1 MELARLLP
9 SRKWL
14 PDISG
19 EAALRRLP
27 SARSFRRLLA
37 RERACA
43 DRLGDNFSLLSLGVD
58 DWWTGRRTLLALAK
72 ILRRRLRDT
81 DEAGWLDRRHL
92 GIILPG
98 TPAWGAWTLA
108 DDLCRSLPAATPLP
122 ECEVYSY
129 PADAVGPEENRAG
142 PLGIRRRMAV
152 RRRAAAPVDQLL
164 FQAIPLWKRALD
176 IVGAGTAL
184 VALAPALAAVAAA
197 IKLTDPGPV
206 FFTQRRSGLGNKPFL
221 LYKFRSMVVDAEARK
236 RDLLAFNQQDGPA
249 FKLRS
254 DPRVTRLG
262 RFLRATSIDE
272 LPQLWNVLRGDM
284 SLVGPRP
291 LPCDESDGC
300 RGWQRRR
307 LDVTPGLTC
316 IWQVK
321 GRSRVT
327 FAEWVRMDLRYIG
340 ARSPWSDLK
349 LLLQTV
355 PALLFR
361 KGW

>member
-1 MELARLLP
+1 MEPARLLP
-9 SRKWL
+9 SRQWL

-27 SARSFRRLLA
+27 SAKTFRRLLA
-37 RERACA
+37 REGARA
-43 DRLGDNFSLLSLGVD
+43 DRLGDNFSLLSLGVN
-58 DWWTGRRTLLALAK
+58 DWWTGRATLLRLAK
-72 ILRRRLRDT
+72 ILRRRLRAT

-108 DDLCRSLPAATPLP
+108 DDLCRSLPEGTLLP
-122 ECEVYSY
+122 ECKVFSY
-129 PADAVGPEENRAG
+129 PADWMGAEETRAG
-142 PLGIRRRMAV
+142 PLGVRRRMAV
-152 RRRAAAPVDQLL
+152 RRRPVTPVDLL
-164 FQAIPLWKRALD
+164 LVQAMPLWKRALD
-176 IVGAGTAL
+176 VVVSALAL
-184 VALAPALAAVAAA
+184 VLLAPPLAVVAAA
-197 IKLTDPGPV
+197 VKLSAPGPV
-206 FFTQRRSGLGNKPFL
+206 FFAQRRSGLGGKPFV

-236 RDLLAFNQQDGPA
+236 RDLLALNQQDGPA
-249 FKLRS
+249 FKLRA

-272 LPQLWNVLRGDM
+272 LPQFWNVLRGDM

-291 LPCDESDGC
+291 LPCDESDAC

-355 PALLFR
+355 PALLLR